1 MKRTV
6 AGLLATFII
15 CLVAVVAGAQT
26 PGITITGNDA
36 LVDFPNAVTFSL
48 TYEGDVPPVDA
59 ELSFGVDKFSCVEL
73 QSQIPVAVDPVTN
86 TLAWQW
92 VMIRS
97 GNPPPGTDVWW
108 EWTLTDVDGNT
119 MTTPRQMVTLTDDRF
134 EWQTVSAE
142 SIDLHWYRGD
152 DVGPLL
158 LDAAVAAQARLENEM
173 GITLQDDVDLWIYGD
188 SGDMRNAVL
197 YIQDWA
203 GGVAFSEYNT
213 ILIGVPPNI
222 AQDWGVRT
230 VAHELAHLVTGQFG
244 RSCVGGSR
252 PTWLEEG
259 LASYAEGEP
268 DEETTLELQNALE
281 NDSFTPLRSLNGS
294 FPAHGGAAGAAYSQ
308 SYSVVDYLLDTYG
321 QAQLATLI
329 ATLATGESYDDA
341 LTAVYGFNIDG
352 LETEWR
358 SAIGA
363 APRTIPP
370 TPTPVAAVA
379 IPTIPPI
386 SAAQSVPTPS
396 VYPTYEIAPIQS
408 AGDGL
413 GDLYRPLAQLTL
425 LVCCGVMLLLL
436 VAALWLALRHA
447 RRKQERANE
456 Q

>member
-1 MKRTV
+1 MKYIV
-6 AGLLATFII
+6 AGLIATLTLF
-15 CLVAVVAGAQT
+15 LTMVSVVAQT
-26 PGITITGNDA
+26 PGITITENDA
-36 LVDFPNAVTFSL
+36 LVDFPNAITFSL
-48 TYEGDVPPVDA
+48 VHDGSTSLSNA

-73 QSQIPVAVDPVTN
+73 QSQIPVEIDPATN

-108 EWTLTDVDGNT
+108 EWTLTDADGNT

-134 EWQTVSAE
+134 AWQTVSAE
-142 SIDLHWYRGD
+142 NIDLHWYRGD
-152 DVGPLL
+152 EVGRLL

-188 SGDMRNAVL
+188 SGDMRDAVL

-203 GGVAFSEYNT
+203 GGVAFNEFNT
-213 ILIGVPPNI
+213 ILIGVPPDI

-268 DEETTLELQNALE
+268 DEETTLELQNSLE
-281 NDSFTPLRSLNGS
+281 NDLFAPLRSLNGS

-308 SYSVVDYLLDTYG
+308 SYSVVNYLLDTYG

-358 SAIGA
+358 RAIGA
-363 APRTIPP
+363 TERTIPP
-370 TPTPVAAVA
+370 TPTVVSAEA

-386 SAAQSVPTPS
+386 AVAESMPTPQ
-396 VYPTYEIAPIQS
+396 VYPTYEVVPIQS
-408 AGDGL
+408 TGDGL
-413 GDLYRPLAQLTL
+413 GDLYGIFAQLIIL
-425 LVCCGVMLLLL
+425 ACCGVMVLLL
-436 VAALWLALRHA
+436 VVALLFAIRHA